1 MAVGF
6 GIVVVP
12 VFVPVFVLVEPVLV
26 LVLLVVLVALV
37 VLIVLVVLVVL
48 VGLVTVVTALLR
60 LGDNDELIDLD
71 GAVCV
76 CVCVCV
82 RRGAHKYVR
91 HGIIKLHSKE
101 KLPWKPDHMSRLT
114 ITLYADV

>member
-1 MAVGF
+1 MAVVF

-76 CVCVCV
+76 CVCVE
-82 RRGAHKYVR
+82 RGAHKYVR

-114 ITLYADV
+114 ITLYVDV

>member
-1 MAVGF
+1 MAVVF

-37 VLIVLVVLVVL
+37 GLVVLVVLVVL
-48 VGLVTVVTALLR
+48 VTVVAALLR
-60 LGDNDELIDLD
+60 LGDNEELIDLD

-76 CVCVCV
+76 CVCV
-82 RRGAHKYVR
+82 RRGGR
-91 HGIIKLHSKE
+91 IN
-101 KLPWKPDHMSRLT
+101 M
-114 ITLYADV
+114 